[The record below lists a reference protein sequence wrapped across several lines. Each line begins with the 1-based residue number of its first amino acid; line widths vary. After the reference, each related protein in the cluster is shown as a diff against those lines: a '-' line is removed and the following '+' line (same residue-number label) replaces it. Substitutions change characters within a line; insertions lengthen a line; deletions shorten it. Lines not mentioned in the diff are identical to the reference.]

1 MDTEDWPHSVDI
13 NLSHLLVVAF
23 VLSVRLSDGICT
35 QGREAEMDVTS
46 LERRLKFHGGDG

>member
-13 NLSHLLVVAF
+13 NLSHLLVVASD
-23 VLSVRLSDGICT
+23 LSVRLSDGICT